1 MSKPPFRVK
10 AIYEYLS
17 EHDDDLS
24 FPIGQIISVT
34 EEEDADWYFGE
45 YDDDHGSKHQGLFPR
60 NFVKAYEP
68 ETPPR
73 PSRLSRSRKDLE
85 SASLTN
91 ESDEKGRSGPTL
103 NPPPQFDPGRV
114 SKQESA
120 TIAKTASENLASST
134 EAVKASEIPSS
145 SASTNIVNK
154 VPSVDTAKP
163 DPPVSPEKPVIGSFR
178 DRINAFNKPA
188 APPVAPAKP
197 GGLGSIGGSN
207 FIKKPFVAPP
217 PSKNAYVH
225 LPPGPPIQKPYRRE
239 EDPEITGEASNVA
252 ATEQSLGQTRV
263 ADTVVEEA
271 EDVPK
276 PTSLKDR
283 IALLQ
288 KQQIEQAARHS
299 EAAQKKEK
307 SKRQPKK
314 YPESQD
320 QPITTGDQAEN
331 ENLERINSGEA
342 SSKHSME
349 DDLSTEAIPNTRQQ
363 KSKNATP
370 LASPVIKLPR
380 EFLSDANDADQSGA
394 GETEDGDELSTE
406 RDDSDAKPR
415 NKIVAPPRKL
425 PQASNQEADSGDER
439 VNIKE
444 GDENEEEEEE
454 EEELDPE
461 LKRRMEIRERMAKM
475 SGGMGMA
482 GMFGPV
488 GVPQQLSS
496 KKQSS
501 MSSERKS
508 SGNGVPT
515 KTEPP
520 ASRAPP
526 IPMMPLPGM
535 QKVRTPDEVEHDPLE
550 NRKDDTATGI
560 DSKTVI
566 SERDPEELPDVED
579 LAQEP
584 FPPTRKSTERA
595 PPPIPYG

>member
-10 AIYEYLS
+10 AVYEYLS

-24 FPIGQIISVT
+24 FPNGQIICVT
-34 EEEDADWYFGE
+34 EEEDADWYYGE
-45 YDDDHGSKHQGLFPR
+45 YEDDTGGKHKGLFPR

-85 SASLTN
+85 SAGLTN
-91 ESDEKGRSGPTL
+91 ESDEKGRSGPPPH
-103 NPPPQFDPGRV
+103 PPPQADLERV
-114 SKQESA
+114 PKPESVATEQPPPENISTSKEA
-120 TIAKTASENLASST
+120 AKAPE
-134 EAVKASEIPSS
+134 VSS
-145 SASTNIVNK
+145 SGPSTNVANNP
-154 VPSVDTAKP
+154 PSVNTA
-163 DPPVSPEKPVIGSFR
+163 KPVIGSFR

-188 APPVAPAKP
+188 APPVAPMKP

-225 LPPGPPIQKPYRRE
+225 LPPGPPLQKPYRRE
-239 EDPEITGEASNVA
+239 EDPEITGESSNVA
-252 ATEQSLGQTRV
+252 AAEPPAGSTRA
-263 ADTVVEEA
+263 ADAVVEE
-271 EDVPK
+271 DNPK

-307 SKRQPKK
+307 PKRPPKK
-314 YPESQD
+314 HVEPQD
-320 QPITTGDQAEN
+320 YTEIQGDQAEN
-331 ENLERINSGEA
+331 ESLERLNSGEA
-342 SSKHSME
+342 SGKLYLDISG
-349 DDLSTEAIPNTRQQ
+349 DDLSTGAIPNARQQ

-394 GETEDGDELSTE
+394 GETEDGDELSTG
-406 RDDSDAKPR
+406 RDDSDTKPR
-415 NKIVAPPRKL
+415 NKLVAPPRK
-425 PQASNQEADSGDER
+425 PVQASNLEPDSGDEELDAE
-439 VNIKE
+439 E
-444 GDENEEEEEE
+444 GEDEV

-461 LKRRMEIRERMAKM
+461 VRRRMEIRERMAKM

-488 GVPQQLSS
+488 GGVQQLPS

-501 MSSERKS
+501 VSSERKS
-508 SGNGVPT
+508 TGNAVSMTSDPLT
-515 KTEPP
+515 
-520 ASRAPP
+520 SRAPP
-526 IPMMPLPGM
+526 VPMMPMPGM
-535 QKVRTPDEVEHDPLE
+535 QRVQTPDEVEHDPLE
-550 NRKDDTATGI
+550 IRKDETDAR
-560 DSKTVI
+560 VHARAVLA
-566 SERDPEELPDVED
+566 ERDPEEMYDIED
-579 LAQEP
+579 LSQEP
-584 FPPTRKSTERA
+584 LPPSRKSTERTI
-595 PPPIPYG
+595 PPPIPHGQSSLLICTIQA